1 MTRQDYF
8 ISKTNLI
15 AQIESAKK
23 FGCKNVLKCA
33 KLNLAELEKKYKEE
47 HLSNPLFSYMVTD
60 EEMNEL
66 IRNDEKPTFKIK
78 VTFKSGEAYDLM
90 FYHELKSGV
99 KHSDV
104 VEWAMKGLVK
114 TIYHPENI
122 VNARFIMGQLNRNMS
137 RQEYNLKILD
147 IIKAKAQEY
156 PDMRFHQLL
165 WAFGATVEGDQFY
178 EESEVT
184 LNRILETLRK

>member
-23 FGCKNVLKCA
+23 FGCKHVLKCA
-33 KLNLAELEKKYKEE
+33 KLNLAELE

-60 EEMNEL
+60 EEMDEL

-78 VTFKSGEAYDLM
+78 VTFKSREAYDLM

-104 VEWAMKGLVK
+104 VKWAMIGLTK
-114 TIYHPENI
+114 TIHHPENI
-122 VNARFIMGQLNRNMS
+122 VDARFIMG
-137 RQEYNLKILD
+137 
-147 IIKAKAQEY
+147 
-156 PDMRFHQLL
+156 
-165 WAFGATVEGDQFY
+165 
-178 EESEVT
+178 
-184 LNRILETLRK
+184 